1 MEVCIIG
8 GGFSGIISA
17 KICKSSG
24 LVPYILEKSRSPGGI
39 WRGYAG
45 EVGVWESMHTNN
57 SKYALTFSDMPWDP
71 ESPEYPSWHEV
82 GTYLQ
87 NYISK
92 HSLQPHFHYGCSAT
106 KIKIQQDKYLVRWLQ
121 GTEIKEKLFTY
132 VVVATGLFVQV
143 NKPLKNA
150 DLYKGVSFH
159 SSSYRQPGVF
169 TGKRVVCVGK
179 NFSASDIAC
188 EALQTTSDVV
198 QVFKRSTLM
207 INKFISNLPCE
218 LLTMTY
224 KSILSC
230 DNLFPSEDQLLEIKQ
245 KIIGLCGNPGD
256 VHPLWRMDEQEA
268 GSIYAVY
275 ADDSYIEAVRSNRI
289 RLVQGEAKEFYS
301 DGVVLKDGRQVE
313 ADVVVLA
320 TGYHRA
326 FGFLG
331 KEIKRIVKYD
341 DTKPG
346 LSMSL
351 FRGIF
356 HPELKG
362 MCFVGNVRAF
372 IPARYELQ
380 AEIGIRYMLGTLN
393 LGDEE
398 ILQGVND
405 EDNMRNEG
413 NDIDY
418 DPKSYLYELLK
429 LLKLNVG
436 LEFIREKLDFENGIF
451 LPQFLGVTEPEQL
464 VLCREVVQEI
474 KSRHPEY
481 LCA

>member
-1 MEVCIIG
+1 M
-8 GGFSGIISA
+8 
-17 KICKSSG
+17 
-24 LVPYILEKSRSPGGI
+24 
-39 WRGYAG
+39 
-45 EVGVWESMHTNN
+45 
-57 SKYALTFSDMPWDP
+57 
-71 ESPEYPSWHEV
+71 
-82 GTYLQ
+82 
-87 NYISK
+87 
-92 HSLQPHFHYGCSAT
+92 
-106 KIKIQQDKYLVRWLQ
+106 
-121 GTEIKEKLFTY
+121 
-132 VVVATGLFVQV
+132 
-143 NKPLKNA
+143 
-150 DLYKGVSFH
+150 
-159 SSSYRQPGVF
+159 
-169 TGKRVVCVGK
+169 
-179 NFSASDIAC
+179 
-188 EALQTTSDVV
+188 
-198 QVFKRSTLM
+198 
-207 INKFISNLPCE
+207 
-218 LLTMTY
+218 
-224 KSILSC
+224 
-230 DNLFPSEDQLLEIKQ
+230 
-245 KIIGLCGNPGD
+245 
-256 VHPLWRMDEQEA
+256 
-268 GSIYAVY
+268 
-275 ADDSYIEAVRSNRI
+275 
-289 RLVQGEAKEFYS
+289 QGEAKEFYS